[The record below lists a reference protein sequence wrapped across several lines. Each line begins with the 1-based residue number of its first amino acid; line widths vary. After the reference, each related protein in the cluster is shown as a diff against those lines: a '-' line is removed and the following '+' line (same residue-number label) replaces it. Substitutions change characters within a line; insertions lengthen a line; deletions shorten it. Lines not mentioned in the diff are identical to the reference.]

1 MIEFFFVL
9 LNIMNEMKK
18 KSEQKPSIIRKKEG
32 KKEWQHHQ
40 YHIGAK
46 KNQFHSKSQTMPTIV
61 KKKQITHFDVI
72 FH

>member
-1 MIEFFFVL
+1 MIEIFFCP
-9 LNIMNEMKK
+9 IEHYEWNEK

-32 KKEWQHHQ
+32 KKEWQHHK